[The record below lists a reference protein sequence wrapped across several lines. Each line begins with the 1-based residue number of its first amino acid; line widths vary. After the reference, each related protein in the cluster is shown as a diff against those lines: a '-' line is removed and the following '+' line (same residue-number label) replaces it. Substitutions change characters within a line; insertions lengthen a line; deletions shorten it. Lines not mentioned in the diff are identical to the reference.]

1 MIKSFSKNLLYP
13 FPDSPFFL
21 RHVVAMNYAGK
32 VYSVIRGIEIAAT
45 DIDDLNKALF
55 ISYAVFMALGM
66 YWYTRFWS
74 LKVDLEKYY
83 NNDKSHALIRIC
95 KSNKIVTFFAA
106 IYYALFCG
114 LFTWSYVEINEPVA
128 LSFSIWNA
136 WCCANLL
143 LAIPWC

>member
-1 MIKSFSKNLLYP
+1 MIKSFSENLFDP

-21 RHVVAMNYAGK
+21 RHVVSMNYAGK
-32 VYSVIRGIEIAAT
+32 VYSVLRGIEIAAS

-74 LKVDLEKYY
+74 LKEDVEKYY
-83 NNDKSHALIRIC
+83 NNDDDHALIRIC
-95 KSNKIVTFFAA
+95 NSNKIVTLFAA
-106 IYYALFCG
+106 LYYALFCV
-114 LFTWSYVEINEPVA
+114 LFAWSYVEINEPVA

-143 LAIPWC
+143 FAIPWY